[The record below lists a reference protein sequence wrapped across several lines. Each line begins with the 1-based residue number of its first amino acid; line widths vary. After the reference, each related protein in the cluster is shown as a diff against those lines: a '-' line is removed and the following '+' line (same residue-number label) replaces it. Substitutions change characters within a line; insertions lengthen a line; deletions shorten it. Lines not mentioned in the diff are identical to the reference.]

1 MLLLPRLN
9 FPDYLNTDMGSFAR
23 NCLQYVYTKSIV
35 MNFKACVRNRR
46 KDGLWPVYLRLVH
59 RRKVGYLKTDL
70 LVNSAGLARNGD
82 IKDSYVLR
90 RCLEMIEDYAARLNR
105 LDDIQAWDVLRIK
118 QYLMAGN
125 SCHTFS
131 KFADSFIANM
141 EQSGSL
147 NNAKV
152 YRAAIKSLKDY
163 LNADDIKYDMLTR
176 ESISNWISFLGSTR
190 RARTLYPT
198 CVRLIYR
205 EAMLMSQDPNSEIAP
220 ITYNPWG
227 RISIPVS
234 EVPRKR
240 AVSADLCRSFLT
252 FEIPPECKGAR
263 KAQFGQDIAKLSFC
277 LAAINTVDLY
287 KLRKADLK
295 NGLIGYCRSKTSSR
309 RKDGAY
315 IEMRVTS
322 MAGELIEKY
331 RAQKGDVLLSF
342 SERFSNAQSFVA
354 YVDAG
359 IKKLCEIMGMKKDD
373 YLTFYTFRHTWA
385 TIARNECGASLSEVG
400 FAMNHLQSDGV
411 TRGYIKPDFT
421 PAWELNENVNSFVFG
436 DAASDVSHTT
446 DALPKDDGF
455 VLRPQM
461 LIRAAAFFQGKCL
474 ANFEDIGYSNIEE
487 VTQAL
492 VAQFPA
498 DIPDR
503 SMVQFKI
510 VNLDSGKVYVYEHQK
525 GKGF

>member
-1 MLLLPRLN
+1 M
-9 FPDYLNTDMGSFAR
+9 T
-23 NCLQYVYTKSIV
+23 
-35 MNFKACVRNRR
+35 FKVCVRNRR
-46 KDGLWPVYLRLVH
+46 KDGLWAVYLRLVH
-59 RRKVGYLKTDL
+59 NRKVGYLKTGL
-70 LVNSAGLARNGD
+70 LVNSDGLARNGD

-90 RCLEMIEDYAARLNR
+90 KCYEMIEDYAARLNR
-105 LDDIQAWDVLRIK
+105 LDIRTWDVLRVK
-118 QYLMAGN
+118 QYLMAGDP
-125 SCHTFS
+125 CHTFT

-141 EQSGSL
+141 EKSGSL

-152 YRAAIKSLKDY
+152 YKAAMKSLKDY
-163 LNADDIKYDMLTR
+163 LHTDEIKFDMLTR
-176 ESISNWISFLGSTR
+176 ECITSWINFLGSTK

-198 CVRLIYR
+198 CVRMIFR
-205 EAMLMSQDPNSEIAP
+205 EAMLMSQDPNSEIEP

-227 RISIPVS
+227 RISIPAS
-234 EVPRKR
+234 ETPRKR
-240 AVSADLCRSFLT
+240 AISAKLCRDFLT
-252 FEIPPECKGAR
+252 FKIPSGCKGSR
-263 KAQFGQDIAKLSFC
+263 KAQLGQDVAKLSFC

-287 KLRKADLK
+287 KLRKNDFR
-295 NGLIGYCRSKTSSR
+295 NGRICYCRSKTSSR

-315 IEMRVTS
+315 IEVRVPS
-322 MAGELIEKY
+322 VAAELIEKY
-331 RAQKGDVLLSF
+331 KSREGDMLLSF

-359 IKKLCEIMGMKKDD
+359 IKKLCEIMGMDQDD

-411 TRGYIKPDFT
+411 TRGYITPDFT
-421 PAWELNENVNSFVFG
+421 PAWELNEKVIDFIFFSDATSRRVAQEQPKEEGVFRL
-436 DAASDVSHTT
+436 S
-446 DALPKDDGF
+446 PK
-455 VLRPQM
+455 M

-474 ANFEDIGYSNIEE
+474 ANFEDIGYGNIEE

-492 VAQFPA
+492 VEKFPA

-510 VNLDSGKVYVYEHQK
+510 VNLDSGKVYIYEHQK
-525 GKGF
+525 GKGFK